1 MFRRYP
7 SLAVRSAG
15 TSRNAKRTVSHDL
28 LRWADAICVMEQ
40 KHKNRLVAEYG
51 RILEFKPLHVL
62 DIPDD
67 YHFMDPELIALL
79 NDIVPEKLGLTV
91 ER

>member
-1 MFRRYP
+1 M
-7 SLAVRSAG
+7 
-15 TSRNAKRTVSHDL
+15 SHEL
-28 LRWADAICVMEQ
+28 LHWADAICVMEQ

-67 YHFMDPELIALL
+67 YRFMDPELIALL
-79 NDIVPEKLGLTV
+79 KDIVPEKLGLTA
-91 ER
+91 EETEGQ